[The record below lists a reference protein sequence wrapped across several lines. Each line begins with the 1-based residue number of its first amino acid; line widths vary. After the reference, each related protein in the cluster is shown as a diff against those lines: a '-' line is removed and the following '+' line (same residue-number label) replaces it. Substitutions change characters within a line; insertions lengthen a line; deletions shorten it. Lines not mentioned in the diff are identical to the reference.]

1 MQFSIRDT
9 AKNIPVGEP
18 TPTDVS
24 TEPTTQPD
32 SVAASSQTGRV
43 WLSLSEL
50 GRSAREA
57 LPVLYKRFG
66 SLLVAFLA
74 FYLLADYTEFT
85 VGALHP
91 GELIFSNTMIQL
103 WTATYRMAYVYM
115 AVLALLSITAPV
127 LWAFYRPDG
136 NQKFDLATFVLN
148 HLSPTQQVWLFF
160 VAFWLNCLLFIL
172 LLMVRLPESVNGVR

>member
-1 MQFSIRDT
+1 MQLNIRNQPKT
-9 AKNIPVGEP
+9 EPIAEP
-18 TPTDVS
+18 TPLDQPAPS
-24 TEPTTQPD
+24 SDPGPTPSQPER
-32 SVAASSQTGRV
+32 S
-43 WLSLSEL
+43 WLNLGEL
-50 GRSAREA
+50 GRSARQA
-57 LPVLYKRFG
+57 LPVLHKRFG
-66 SLLVAFLA
+66 SLLLAFLV
-74 FYLLADYTEFT
+74 FYAMADYTEFT

-91 GELIFSNTMIQL
+91 GELVFSNTMIQL

-136 NQKFDLATFVLN
+136 NQKFDLATFMLN

-172 LLMVRLPESVNGVR
+172 LLMVRLPESVNVGR